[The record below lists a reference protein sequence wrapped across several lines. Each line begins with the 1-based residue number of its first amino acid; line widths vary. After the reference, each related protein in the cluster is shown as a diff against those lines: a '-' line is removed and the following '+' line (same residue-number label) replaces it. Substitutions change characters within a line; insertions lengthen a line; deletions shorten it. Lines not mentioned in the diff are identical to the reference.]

1 MPVYSYECPECLTR
15 FDVFLRLKEYNKPQ
29 ECSCGTTA
37 NRRIMAP
44 AVRGDY
50 AGYSCPVTGA
60 WIEGRRAHEENL
72 KKHGCRVLESGET
85 QGVVKYHEREDMELE
100 KAVDETAERFVAS
113 LPVEKKEKL
122 ASEMEAGLTA
132 TVVRQ

>member
-1 MPVYSYECPECLTR
+1 MPVYDYKCPACGNR
-15 FDVFLRLKEYNKPQ
+15 FERFLHLADYNDPQ
-29 ECSCGTTA
+29 QCQCGTIA
-37 NRRIMAP
+37 VKQLAAP

-72 KKHGCRVLESGET
+72 RKHGCRVLEPGET
-85 QGVVKYHEREDMELE
+85 ESVRRNTALE
-100 KAVDETAERFVAS
+100 ESRLDKAVDETADRFIAGLS
-113 LPVEKKEKL
+113 TAKREQL
-122 ASEMEAGLTA
+122 ASEVQAGATA

>member
-1 MPVYSYECPECLTR
+1 MPVYDYKCPACGNR
-15 FDVFLRLKEYNKPQ
+15 FERFLRLADYNEPQ
-29 ECSCGTTA
+29 ECQCGA
-37 NRRIMAP
+37 AAVKQLAAP

-72 KKHGCRVLESGET
+72 RKHGCRVLEPGET
-85 QGVVKYHEREDMELE
+85 DNARRAAVLE
-100 KAVDETAERFVAS
+100 ESRLDQAVDETADRFIAGLSSVKR
-113 LPVEKKEKL
+113 EQL
-122 ASEMEAGLTA
+122 ASEITAGATA

>member
-1 MPVYSYECPECLTR
+1 MPVYDYRCPACGSR
-15 FDVFLRLKEYNKPQ
+15 FERFLRLADYNDPQ
-29 ECSCGTTA
+29 QCQCGTIA
-37 NRRIMAP
+37 VKQLAAP

-72 KKHGCRVLESGET
+72 KRHGCRVLEPGET
-85 QGVVKYHEREDMELE
+85 DRARQNIALE
-100 KAVDETAERFVAS
+100 ESRLDKAVDETADRFIAGLS
-113 LPVEKKEKL
+113 TAKREQL
-122 ASEMEAGLTA
+122 ASEIAAGATA